1 MSKTSFLIPNPVYKP
16 LPFPP
21 SLYITMKTRFAQVF
35 CLPGMMNFHTQHRSS
50 VVTLSEAKGLSR
62 WAERCF
68 PIATLR
74 ASAHSLSM
82 TGPTLNM
89 KIQNT
94 ILSLLLA
101 FILTAC
107 SFDGIGA
114 SPATI
119 QHSNEQLTPVT
130 PGIQLGEQPCP
141 ALLKNPAHWTTVVNL
156 RIGQTIESVICG
168 NLVRIPALQAVVA
181 VRHTGDARVLDIA
194 VYNNIFS
201 STPVQLFALSGLL
214 HGDVKISG
222 YNTLLTAQSDPHSSL
237 NKSLS
242 PPQYEQDLFREFKW
256 SDRLRTLVQVAFSGI
271 FPDMTRYQAELEQS
285 LVNQGK
291 GYQQWRLDVVQS
303 ARVFASTFLNW
314 SPHVPVTVLSGGGLH
329 DYKALVQV
337 RNTAHGGGIVR
348 ISFTRLEGNNNG
360 GLWEATSIEADG
372 VSITSPKSGQQT
384 TSPLMVAG
392 TSKALTGKLTK
403 ITVLDHNHADIGLGT
418 VIKAGTNKTMTFSSS
433 VPYASS
439 FLDGAQEG
447 ILALYVYN
455 TSGAIITVAM
465 VKVLLT

>member
-1 MSKTSFLIPNPVYKP
+1 MSKTSLLIPNLVYKP
-16 LPFPP
+16 LPIPP
-21 SLYITMKTRFAQVF
+21 SLYITMKTRFAHILG
-35 CLPGMMNFHTQHRSS
+35 LPGIMNFHEQDRICHAER
-50 VVTLSEAKGLSR
+50 SEASLCPSR
-62 WAERCF
+62 QTLPLRK
-68 PIATLR
+68 LR
-74 ASAHSLSM
+74 ASAHCAQGDNPFPIL
-82 TGPTLNM
+82 LV
-89 KIQNT
+89 KVHNT

-101 FILTAC
+101 FMLAAC
-107 SFDGIGA
+107 SFNGIYA

-141 ALLKNPAHWTTVVNL
+141 ALLKNPAYWTTVVNL

-168 NLVRIPALQAVVA
+168 NLVGIPVLQAVVA

-201 STPVQLFALSGLL
+201 STPVQLFALHGLL

-222 YNTLLTAQSDPHSSL
+222 YNTLLTAQSDPHSIL
-237 NKSLS
+237 NNSLS

-256 SDRLRTLVQVAFSGI
+256 SDRARTLVQVAFSGI
-271 FPDMTRYQAELEQS
+271 FPDLTRYQAELEQS

-314 SPHVPVTVLSGGGLH
+314 PPRVPVAVLSGGGLH

-403 ITVLDHNHADIGLGT
+403 ITVLDHNHADIGLGR

-433 VPYASS
+433 VPYTSS

-455 TSGAIITVAM
+455 TRGAIITVAM

>member
-1 MSKTSFLIPNPVYKP
+1 MLTNECVGPAPSPGAIMDFSQPTSVQCCHPE
-16 LPFPP
+16 PFAALRVN
-21 SLYITMKTRFAQVF
+21 S
-35 CLPGMMNFHTQHRSS
+35 
-50 VVTLSEAKGLSR
+50 AKGLSR
-62 WAERCF
+62 WAARCF
-68 PIATLR
+68 A
-74 ASAHSLSM
+74 SLSM
-82 TGPTLNM
+82 TGPTLDM

-119 QHSNEQLTPVT
+119 HHSNEQLTPVT

-168 NLVRIPALQAVVA
+168 NLVGIPALQAVVV
-181 VRHTGDARVLDIA
+181 VRHTGDVRVLDIA

-201 STPVQLFALSGLL
+201 STPVQLFALHGLL

-237 NKSLS
+237 NKGLS
-242 PPQYEQDLFREFKW
+242 PPQYEQDLFREFRW
-256 SDRLRTLVQVAFSGI
+256 SDRARTLVQVAFSGI
-271 FPDMTRYQAELEQS
+271 FPDLTRYQAELEQS

-291 GYQQWRLDVVQS
+291 GYQQWRLDVAQS

-337 RNTAHGGGIVR
+337 GNTAHGDGIVR

-372 VSITSPKSGQQT
+372 VSITSPKSGEQT
-384 TSPLMVAG
+384 TSPLTVRG

-403 ITVLDHNHADIGLGT
+403 IIVLDHNHADIGQDVAPRFIEGRANEP
-418 VIKAGTNKTMTFSSS
+418 VAFSSS
-433 VPYASS
+433 VPYTSS
-439 FLDGAQEG
+439 FQGGAQEG

-455 TSGAIITVAM
+455 TSGVIITVAM

>member
-1 MSKTSFLIPNPVYKP
+1 
-16 LPFPP
+16 
-21 SLYITMKTRFAQVF
+21 MKTRFAQF
-35 CLPGMMNFHTQHRSS
+35 LGLPGM
-50 VVTLSEAKGLSR
+50 
-62 WAERCF
+62 
-68 PIATLR
+68 
-74 ASAHSLSM
+74 
-82 TGPTLNM
+82 
-89 KIQNT
+89 NT
-94 ILSLLLA
+94 VLSLLLA

-114 SPATI
+114 NPAVI

-130 PGIQLGEQPCP
+130 LGIQLGEQPCP
-141 ALLKNPAHWTTVVNL
+141 ALVKNPAHWTTVVGL
-156 RIGQTIESVICG
+156 QGQTVEVICG
-168 NLVRIPALQAVVA
+168 NLVGIPALQAVVA
-181 VRHTGDARVLDIA
+181 VRHPGDARVLDIV

-201 STPVQLFALSGLL
+201 STPVQLFALHGLL

-222 YNTLLTAQSDPHSSL
+222 YNTLITAQSDPHSSL

-242 PPQYEQDLFREFKW
+242 VPQYEQDLFREFKW
-256 SDRLRTLVQVAFSGI
+256 SDRARTLVQVAFSGI
-271 FPDMTRYQAELEQS
+271 FPDLTRYQAELEQS

-329 DYKALVQV
+329 DYKAMVQV
-337 RNTAHGGGIVR
+337 RSTAHGSGIVR

-360 GLWEATSIEADG
+360 GLWEATSIEASG
-372 VSITSPKSGQQT
+372 VSITTPQSGQQT
-384 TSPLMVAG
+384 TSPLTVRG

-403 ITVLDHNHADIGLGT
+403 ITVLDHNHADIGQGT
-418 VIKAGTNKTMTFSSS
+418 VIKTGTNKMMIFSSS
-433 VPYASS
+433 VPYTSS

-465 VKVLLT
+465 VKVLLGT

>member
-1 MSKTSFLIPNPVYKP
+1 MSKTSLLIPNPVYKP
-16 LPFPP
+16 LPFAP
-21 SLYITMKTRFAQVF
+21 SLYITMKTRFAQILG
-35 CLPGMMNFHTQHRSS
+35 LPGMMNFNNQHRYS

-68 PIATLR
+68 A
-74 ASAHSLSM
+74 SLSM
-82 TGPTLNM
+82 TVPTLNM

-94 ILSLLLA
+94 ILSMLLA
-101 FILTAC
+101 FILAAC

-119 QHSNEQLTPVT
+119 KHSNEQLTPVT
-130 PGIQLGEQPCP
+130 AGIQLGEQPCP
-141 ALLKNPAHWTTVVNL
+141 ALLKNPAHWTTVVGL
-156 RIGQTIESVICG
+156 HIGQTVESVICG
-168 NLVRIPALQAVVA
+168 NLVGIPALQAVVA
-181 VRHTGDARVLDIA
+181 VRNPGDARVLDIA
-194 VYNNIFS
+194 VYNDIFS
-201 STPVQLFALSGLL
+201 SNPIQLFALHGLL

-237 NKSLS
+237 NKGLS

-256 SDRLRTLVQVAFSGI
+256 SDHARTLVQVAFSGI
-271 FPDMTRYQAELEQS
+271 FPDLTRYQAELEQS

-303 ARVFASTFLNW
+303 ARVFANTFLNW
-314 SPHVPVTVLSGGGLH
+314 SRHVSITVLSGGGLH

-337 RNTAHGGGIVR
+337 RSTAHDSGIIR

-372 VSITSPKSGQQT
+372 VSVTSPQSGQQT
-384 TSPLMVAG
+384 ASPLKVAG
-392 TSKALTGKLTK
+392 TSKALTGKLTM
-403 ITVLDHNHADIGLGT
+403 ITVLDHNHADIGHST
-418 VIKAGTNKTMTFSSS
+418 VIKTGTNKTTAFSSS
-433 VPYASS
+433 VPYTSS

-455 TSGAIITVAM
+455 TSDAIITVAM

>member
-1 MSKTSFLIPNPVYKP
+1 MSETSLLIPNPVNKP

-21 SLYITMKTRFAQVF
+21 SLYITMETRFAQVF
-35 CLPGMMNFHTQHRSS
+35 CLPGM
-50 VVTLSEAKGLSR
+50 
-62 WAERCF
+62 
-68 PIATLR
+68 
-74 ASAHSLSM
+74 
-82 TGPTLNM
+82 
-89 KIQNT
+89 NT

-107 SFDGIGA
+107 SFDGIYA

-141 ALLKNPAHWTTVVNL
+141 ALLKNPAHWTTVVGL
-156 RIGQTIESVICG
+156 HIGQTLEVICG
-168 NLVRIPALQAVVA
+168 NLAGIPALQAVVA
-181 VRHTGDARVLDIA
+181 VRHPGDARVLDITI
-194 VYNNIFS
+194 YNNIFS
-201 STPVQLFALSGLL
+201 STPVQLFALHGLL

-256 SDRLRTLVQVAFSGI
+256 SDRAGTLVQVAFSGI
-271 FPDMTRYQAELEQS
+271 FPDLTRYQAELEQS

-291 GYQQWRLDVVQS
+291 GYQQWRLDVVQC
-303 ARVFASTFLNW
+303 AQIFASTFLNW
-314 SPHVPVTVLSGGGLH
+314 SPHVPVTVLSGGGMH

-392 TSKALTGKLTK
+392 ASKALTGKLTK
-403 ITVLDHNHADIGLGT
+403 ITVLDHNHADIGLDT

-433 VPYASS
+433 VPYTSS

-455 TSGAIITVAM
+455 TGGAIITVAM

>member
-1 MSKTSFLIPNPVYKP
+1 MSKTSLLIPNPVYKP

-35 CLPGMMNFHTQHRSS
+35 CLPGMMNFHNQHWYR
-50 VVTLSEAKGLSR
+50 VVTLSPS
-62 WAERCF
+62 
-68 PIATLR
+68 LR
-74 ASAHSLSM
+74 SLSM

-107 SFDGIGA
+107 SFDGIYA

-119 QHSNEQLTPVT
+119 QHGNEQLTPVT

-168 NLVRIPALQAVVA
+168 NLVGIPALQAVVV
-181 VRHTGDARVLDIA
+181 VRHTGDVRVLDIA

-201 STPVQLFALSGLL
+201 STPVQLFALHGLL

-291 GYQQWRLDVVQS
+291 GYQQW
-303 ARVFASTFLNW
+303 
-314 SPHVPVTVLSGGGLH
+314 
-329 DYKALVQV
+329 
-337 RNTAHGGGIVR
+337 
-348 ISFTRLEGNNNG
+348 
-360 GLWEATSIEADG
+360 
-372 VSITSPKSGQQT
+372 
-384 TSPLMVAG
+384 
-392 TSKALTGKLTK
+392 
-403 ITVLDHNHADIGLGT
+403 
-418 VIKAGTNKTMTFSSS
+418 
-433 VPYASS
+433 
-439 FLDGAQEG
+439 
-447 ILALYVYN
+447 
-455 TSGAIITVAM
+455 
-465 VKVLLT
+465 

>member
-1 MSKTSFLIPNPVYKP
+1 MSKTSLLISNPLYKP

-21 SLYITMKTRFAQVF
+21 SLYITMKTCFAQLF
-35 CLPGMMNFHTQHRSS
+35 CLPDM
-50 VVTLSEAKGLSR
+50 
-62 WAERCF
+62 
-68 PIATLR
+68 
-74 ASAHSLSM
+74 
-82 TGPTLNM
+82 
-89 KIQNT
+89 NT

-101 FILTAC
+101 FMLAAC

-114 SPATI
+114 SPATM

-141 ALLKNPAHWTTVVNL
+141 ALLKNPAHWTTVVGL
-156 RIGQTIESVICG
+156 HIGQTLEVICG
-168 NLVRIPALQAVVA
+168 NLAGIPALQAVVA
-181 VRHTGDARVLDIA
+181 VRHPGDARVLDITI
-194 VYNNIFS
+194 YNNIFS
-201 STPVQLFALSGLL
+201 STPVQLFALHGLL

-256 SDRLRTLVQVAFSGI
+256 SDRAGTLVQVAFSGI
-271 FPDMTRYQAELEQS
+271 FPDLTRYQAELEQS

-303 ARVFASTFLNW
+303 AQIFASTFLNW

-384 TSPLMVAG
+384 TSPLMVVG

-403 ITVLDHNHADIGLGT
+403 ITVLDHNHADIALST
-418 VIKAGTNKTMTFSSS
+418 VIKAGTNKTMTI
-433 VPYASS
+433 YR
-439 FLDGAQEG
+439 
-447 ILALYVYN
+447 
-455 TSGAIITVAM
+455 
-465 VKVLLT
+465 

>member
-1 MSKTSFLIPNPVYKP
+1 M
-16 LPFPP
+16 
-21 SLYITMKTRFAQVF
+21 
-35 CLPGMMNFHTQHRSS
+35 
-50 VVTLSEAKGLSR
+50 
-62 WAERCF
+62 
-68 PIATLR
+68 
-74 ASAHSLSM
+74 
-82 TGPTLNM
+82 
-89 KIQNT
+89 
-94 ILSLLLA
+94 
-101 FILTAC
+101 
-107 SFDGIGA
+107 
-114 SPATI
+114 
-119 QHSNEQLTPVT
+119 
-130 PGIQLGEQPCP
+130 
-141 ALLKNPAHWTTVVNL
+141 
-156 RIGQTIESVICG
+156 GQTVEVICG
-168 NLVRIPALQAVVA
+168 NLVGIPTLQAVVA

-194 VYNNIFS
+194 VYDNIFS
-201 STPVQLFALSGLL
+201 STPVQLFALHGLL

-256 SDRLRTLVQVAFSGI
+256 SDRAGTLVQVAFSGI
-271 FPDMTRYQAELEQS
+271 FPDLTRYQAELEQS

-303 ARVFASTFLNW
+303 AQIFASTFLNW
-314 SPHVPVTVLSGGGLH
+314 SPHVPVTVLGGGGLH

-392 TSKALTGKLTK
+392 ISKALTGKLTK
-403 ITVLDHNHADIGLGT
+403 ITVLDHNHADIGLDT

-433 VPYASS
+433 VPYTSS

-455 TSGAIITVAM
+455 TSGAIITIAM

>member
-1 MSKTSFLIPNPVYKP
+1 
-16 LPFPP
+16 
-21 SLYITMKTRFAQVF
+21 MKTRFAQVF

-119 QHSNEQLTPVT
+119 HHSNEQLTPVT

-141 ALLKNPAHWTTVVNL
+141 ALLKNPAHWTTVVGL
-156 RIGQTIESVICG
+156 HIGQTVEVICG
-168 NLVRIPALQAVVA
+168 NLVGIPALQAVVA
-181 VRHTGDARVLDIA
+181 VRHPGDARVLDIA

-201 STPVQLFALSGLL
+201 STPVQLFALHGLL

-256 SDRLRTLVQVAFSGI
+256 FDRARMLVQVAFSGI
-271 FPDMTRYQAELEQS
+271 FPDLTRYQAELEQS

-303 ARVFASTFLNW
+303 AQVFASTFLNW
-314 SPHVPVTVLSGGGLH
+314 SPHVPVTVLRGGGLH

-337 RNTAHGGGIVR
+337 GNTAHGGGIVR

-392 TSKALTGKLTK
+392 TGKALTGKLTK
-403 ITVLDHNHADIGLGT
+403 ITVLDHNHADIGQDVAPRFIEGRANEP
-418 VIKAGTNKTMTFSSS
+418 VAFSSS
-433 VPYASS
+433 VPYTSS
-439 FLDGAQEG
+439 FPDGAQEG

-455 TSGAIITVAM
+455 TSGVIITVAM

>member
-1 MSKTSFLIPNPVYKP
+1 
-16 LPFPP
+16 
-21 SLYITMKTRFAQVF
+21 MKTHFEHVPHVPGANF
-35 CLPGMMNFHTQHRSS
+35 ILP
-50 VVTLSEAKGLSR
+50 LA
-62 WAERCF
+62 
-68 PIATLR
+68 
-74 ASAHSLSM
+74 
-82 TGPTLNM
+82 
-89 KIQNT
+89 
-94 ILSLLLA
+94 LA

-107 SFDGIGA
+107 SFDVIGA

-141 ALLKNPAHWTTVVNL
+141 ALLKNPAHWTTVVGL
-156 RIGQTIESVICG
+156 HIGQTVEVICG
-168 NLVRIPALQAVVA
+168 NLAGIPVLQAVVA

-201 STPVQLFALSGLL
+201 NTPVQLFALSGLL

-242 PPQYEQDLFREFKW
+242 PPQYEQDLFREYKW
-256 SDRLRTLVQVAFSGI
+256 SDRARTLVQVAFSGI
-271 FPDMTRYQAELEQS
+271 FPDLTRYQAELEQS

-314 SPHVPVTVLSGGGLH
+314 SPHAPVSVLSGGGSH

-418 VIKAGTNKTMTFSSS
+418 VIKAGNNKTMAFSSS
-433 VPYASS
+433 IPYTSS

-455 TSGAIITVAM
+455 TKGAIITVAM

>member
-1 MSKTSFLIPNPVYKP
+1 
-16 LPFPP
+16 
-21 SLYITMKTRFAQVF
+21 MKTCFAQLF
-35 CLPGMMNFHTQHRSS
+35 CLPDM
-50 VVTLSEAKGLSR
+50 
-62 WAERCF
+62 
-68 PIATLR
+68 
-74 ASAHSLSM
+74 
-82 TGPTLNM
+82 
-89 KIQNT
+89 NT

-101 FILTAC
+101 FMLAAC

-114 SPATI
+114 SPATM

-141 ALLKNPAHWTTVVNL
+141 ALLKNPAHWTTVVGL
-156 RIGQTIESVICG
+156 HIGQTLEVICG
-168 NLVRIPALQAVVA
+168 NLAGIPALQAVVA
-181 VRHTGDARVLDIA
+181 VRHPGDARVLDITI
-194 VYNNIFS
+194 YNNIFS
-201 STPVQLFALSGLL
+201 STPVQLFALHGLL

-256 SDRLRTLVQVAFSGI
+256 SDRAGTLVQVAFSGI
-271 FPDMTRYQAELEQS
+271 FPDLTRYQAELEQS

-303 ARVFASTFLNW
+303 AQIFASTFLNW

-384 TSPLMVAG
+384 TSPLMVVG

-403 ITVLDHNHADIGLGT
+403 ITVLDHNHADIALGT

-433 VPYASS
+433 IPYASS

-455 TSGAIITVAM
+455 TRGAIITVAM

>member
-1 MSKTSFLIPNPVYKP
+1 MSKTGLLIPNPVYKP
-16 LPFPP
+16 LPFAP

-35 CLPGMMNFHTQHRSS
+35 CLPGMMNFHNQHWYR
-50 VVTLSEAKGLSR
+50 VVTLSPSLRSRVNSAKGLSR

-68 PIATLR
+68 A
-74 ASAHSLSM
+74 ALSM
-82 TGPTLNM
+82 TGPTLDM

-119 QHSNEQLTPVT
+119 HHSNEQLTPVT

-168 NLVRIPALQAVVA
+168 NLVGIPALQAVVV
-181 VRHTGDARVLDIA
+181 VRHTGDVRVLDIA

-201 STPVQLFALSGLL
+201 STPVQLFALHGLL

-237 NKSLS
+237 NKGLS
-242 PPQYEQDLFREFKW
+242 PPQYEQDLFREFRW
-256 SDRLRTLVQVAFSGI
+256 SDRARTLVQVAFSGI
-271 FPDMTRYQAELEQS
+271 FPDLTRYQAELEQS

-314 SPHVPVTVLSGGGLH
+314 SPHVPVTVLRGGGLH

-337 RNTAHGGGIVR
+337 GNTAHGGGIVR

-372 VSITSPKSGQQT
+372 VSITSPQSGQQT

>member
-1 MSKTSFLIPNPVYKP
+1 MSKTSLLISNPVYKP

-21 SLYITMKTRFAQVF
+21 SLYITMKTCFAQLF
-35 CLPGMMNFHTQHRSS
+35 CLPDM
-50 VVTLSEAKGLSR
+50 
-62 WAERCF
+62 
-68 PIATLR
+68 
-74 ASAHSLSM
+74 
-82 TGPTLNM
+82 
-89 KIQNT
+89 NT

-114 SPATI
+114 SPAAI

-141 ALLKNPAHWTTVVNL
+141 ALQKNPAHWTTVVGL
-156 RIGQTIESVICG
+156 HMGQTVEVICG
-168 NLVRIPALQAVVA
+168 NLVGIPTLQAVVA
-181 VRHTGDARVLDIA
+181 VRHTGDARVLDIT
-194 VYNNIFS
+194 V
-201 STPVQLFALSGLL
+201 
-214 HGDVKISG
+214 

-256 SDRLRTLVQVAFSGI
+256 SDRAGTLVQVAFSGI
-271 FPDMTRYQAELEQS
+271 FPDLTRYQAELEQS

-303 ARVFASTFLNW
+303 AQIFASTFLNW
-314 SPHVPVTVLSGGGLH
+314 SPHVPVTVLGGGGLH

-403 ITVLDHNHADIGLGT
+403 ITVLDHNHADIGLDT

-433 VPYASS
+433 VPYTSS

-455 TSGAIITVAM
+455 TSGAIITIAM

>member
-1 MSKTSFLIPNPVYKP
+1 
-16 LPFPP
+16 
-21 SLYITMKTRFAQVF
+21 MKTRFVHIPYF
-35 CLPGMMNFHTQHRSS
+35 PGANIT
-50 VVTLSEAKGLSR
+50 
-62 WAERCF
+62 
-68 PIATLR
+68 
-74 ASAHSLSM
+74 
-82 TGPTLNM
+82 
-89 KIQNT
+89 
-94 ILSLLLA
+94 LSLLLA

-130 PGIQLGEQPCP
+130 PGIQLGERPCP
-141 ALLKNPAHWTTVVNL
+141 ALLKNPAHWTTVVGL
-156 RIGQTIESVICG
+156 HIGQTVEVICG
-168 NLVRIPALQAVVA
+168 NLVGIPALQAVVA
-181 VRHTGDARVLDIA
+181 VRHPGDTRVLDIA

-201 STPVQLFALSGLL
+201 NTPVQLFALHGLL

-256 SDRLRTLVQVAFSGI
+256 SDRARRLVQVAFSGI
-271 FPDMTRYQAELEQS
+271 FPDLTRYQAELEQS

-329 DYKALVQV
+329 DYKTLVQV
-337 RNTAHGGGIVR
+337 RNTAHSGGIVR
-348 ISFTRLEGNNNG
+348 ILFTRLEGNNNG

-372 VSITSPKSGQQT
+372 VSITSPRSGQQT

-392 TSKALTGKLTK
+392 TIKALTGKLTK

-418 VIKAGTNKTMTFSSS
+418 VIKAGNNKTMTFSSS
-433 VPYASS
+433 VPYTSS